1 MVRDIPYSETTG
13 DPASVE
19 GRQDGEQS
27 VASHSPCDARGQT
40 SAVTLET

>member
-13 DPASVE
+13 DPASDE

-27 VASHSPCDARGQT
+27 VASRSPCDARG
-40 SAVTLET
+40 